1 MNRLPVNGATL
12 LDMRK
17 RKERPAGVTLIS
29 LVGFLSPY
37 SNFQLCADPADV
49 YDWTP
54 VAGLE
59 VEVIANKSVPF
70 AALMRQ
76 LSAIALATPSHMSLG
91 FTEGPRID
99 CGEARYALQSINPNT
114 GRMLFDWFPM
124 AVTTARVGAN
134 PDLID
139 AMKVEKRLWSEL
151 GNSIA
156 IPFDSAEERI
166 VKTMTKE
173 AVWPK

>member
-1 MNRLPVNGATL
+1 MNRLPINGQTL
-12 LDMRK
+12 LDMRH
-17 RKERPAGVTLIS
+17 RKQRPQGVTLIS

-37 SNFQLCADPADV
+37 SNFQLCADPEDV

-59 VEVIANKSVPF
+59 VEVIASKSVPF

-76 LSAIALATPSHMSLG
+76 LSAIALATPAHMALG

-99 CGEARYALQSINPNT
+99 CGEARYSLQSVNPNT

-124 AVTTARVGAN
+124 AVTNERFGASQAFA
-134 PDLID
+134 D
-139 AMKVEKRLWSEL
+139 AVKVSKRLWAEL
-151 GNSIA
+151 GNTIA
-156 IPFDSAEERI
+156 IPFDAAEERI
-166 VKTMTKE
+166 VNRMKKD
-173 AVWPK
+173 AA